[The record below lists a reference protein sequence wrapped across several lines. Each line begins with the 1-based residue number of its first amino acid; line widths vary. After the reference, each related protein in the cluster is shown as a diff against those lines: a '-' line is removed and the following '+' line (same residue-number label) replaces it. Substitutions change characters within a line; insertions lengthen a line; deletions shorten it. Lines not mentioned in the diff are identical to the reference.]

1 MTKLMLTDTLYRGRT
16 GDTWYEGGD
25 RHSIGQG
32 SVTSRQKKQGHHG
45 WNIFNS
51 PNKMSMLYK
60 LRGSGDLGV
69 GGWVGDLFLLLF
81 LFFFFLQNKT

>member
-45 WNIFNS
+45 WNIFNF

-69 GGWVGDLFLLLF
+69 GGGGI
-81 LFFFFLQNKT
+81 FFCCCFFSSSFLQNKT